1 MDKNISINTV
11 MNMTEPSTDFFV
23 GLSDNIY
30 GIRFKGFKLRDVET
44 GEVFHSFIAEDIYEL
59 DYFADHEL
67 SYIFPNQI
75 LRAKNLGSNL
85 TLVVG
90 DNLVKDLTLIERHY
104 IDDQLQANYKFEFPL
119 FMPNSENNVEFIYP
133 VPPLTK
139 ESQERLEKG
148 EDISARSDTFIFVE
162 GKLVI
167 HRRATYVYSSA
178 V

>member
-1 MDKNISINTV
+1 MDKNISIDKV
-11 MNMTEPSTDFFV
+11 MNMTEPSTEFFV
-23 GLSDNIY
+23 GLEDNIY
-30 GIRFKGFKLRDVET
+30 GIRFKGFKLRDVQT
-44 GEVFHSFIAEDIYEL
+44 GEVFHSFKAEDIYEL

-67 SYIFPNQI
+67 SYVFPNQI

-104 IDDQLQANYKFEFPL
+104 IDDQLQANYKFDFPV
-119 FMPNSENNVEFIYP
+119 FMPNSENNVEFMYP
-133 VPPLTK
+133 VPPLSK
-139 ESQERLEKG
+139 ASEEKLATG
-148 EDISARSDTFIFVE
+148 EDVFAKSDTFIFVE

-167 HRRATYVYSSA
+167 HRRASYVYSST

>member
-1 MDKNISINTV
+1 MDKNISINAV
-11 MNMTEPSTDFFV
+11 MNMTQPSTDFFV
-23 GLSDNIY
+23 SLQDNTY
-30 GIRFKGFKLRDVET
+30 GIRFKGFKLRDVQT
-44 GEVFHSFIAEDIYEL
+44 GEVFHSFVADDIYQL
-59 DYFADHEL
+59 DYFADNEL

-133 VPPLTK
+133 VPPLSK
-139 ESQERLEKG
+139 ESQERLERG
-148 EDISARSDTFIFVE
+148 EDIFAKSDTFIFVE

-167 HRRATYVYSSA
+167 HRRANYVYSAA

>member
-1 MDKNISINTV
+1 MDKNISIDTV

-23 GLSDNIY
+23 SLEDNIH
-30 GIRFKGFKLRDVET
+30 GIRFKGFKLRDVQT
-44 GEVFHSFIAEDIYEL
+44 GEVFHSFKAEDIYEL

-67 SYIFPNQI
+67 NYVFPNQI

-104 IDDQLQANYKFEFPL
+104 IDDQLQANYKFEFPV
-119 FMPNSENNVEFIYP
+119 FMPNSENNVEFMYP
-133 VPPLTK
+133 VPPLSK
-139 ESQERLEKG
+139 ESEEKLARG
-148 EDISARSDTFIFVE
+148 EDVFARSDTFIFVE

-167 HRRATYVYSSA
+167 HRRASYVYSST

>member
-1 MDKNISINTV
+1 MYKTISIDQV
-11 MNMTEPSTDFFV
+11 MSMKEPSPSFFI
-23 GLSDNIY
+23 GLEDNIY
-30 GIRFKGFKLRDVET
+30 GIRFKGFKLRDVQT
-44 GEVFHSFIAEDIYEL
+44 GEVFHSFVAEDIYEL

-85 TLVVG
+85 TLVIG

-104 IDDQLQANYKFEFPL
+104 IDNQLQANYKFEFPL
-119 FMPNSENNVEFIYP
+119 FMPNSENNIEFMYP
-133 VPPLTK
+133 IPPLSK
-139 ESQERLEKG
+139 QSQEKLERG
-148 EDISARSDTFIFVE
+148 EEIMAKSDTFIFVE

-167 HRRATYVYSSA
+167 HRRADYVYSST

>member
-1 MDKNISINTV
+1 MDKNIRINMV
-11 MNMTEPSTDFFV
+11 MSMTEPSSDFFV
-23 GLSDNIY
+23 NLEDNLY
-30 GIRFKGFKLRDVET
+30 GIRFKGFKLRDVQS
-44 GEVFHSFIAEDIYEL
+44 GEVFHSFKAEDIYEL

-75 LRAKNLGSNL
+75 LKAKNLGSNL

-90 DNLVKDLTLIERHY
+90 DHLVKDLTLIERHY

-119 FMPNSENNVEFIYP
+119 FMPNSENNVEFMYP
-133 VPPLTK
+133 VPPLSK
-139 ESQERLEKG
+139 VSQEKLQKG
-148 EDISARSDTFIFVE
+148 EDILARSDTFIFVE

-167 HRRATYVYSSA
+167 HRRAVYEYTSA